1 MKYLIFNFICII
13 LFVGCTGI
21 RVINS
26 ENQVQNIQKNQANKT
41 KIQNKQETKIKL
53 EQSIEISN
61 EKIQEKVLNHNR
73 IAIIYPSHRIGKYA
87 KSTINTISA
96 YLLHKNLKFQLYTFD
111 TIDES
116 NINIENQLALIKK
129 QNISKVIALFTK
141 KGFNEMNLSLN
152 SKEFDIYFPLINK
165 QEIITNNDNFIFGGI
180 SYTEQLNLLEQFNN
194 GKNTM
199 FYYPSFIGSKLK
211 NYYKN
216 IFSPI
221 LKIKTV
227 KMKNNNFKNL
237 VEDRRIFSSTLVL
250 NTPIIQTSIIL
261 SQLTAFEIYPHVI
274 LSTQLNYTPLLIKL
288 TQKKDRVN
296 FILANSISE
305 IDSILLEDL
314 KLLGSDISYNWVNY
328 SSLIG
333 VSYLLNDKDIDD
345 LVSIQILDNQVIYQ
359 TSLYYATSYGFKKI
373 EN

>member
-1 MKYLIFNFICII
+1 MKYLIFIFICII
-13 LFVGCTGI
+13 LFVGCTSKEI
-21 RVINS
+21 INF
-26 ENQVQNIQKNQANKT
+26 ENKVQNIQTNHTNEKKIQRQNKT
-41 KIQNKQETKIKL
+41 KIEL
-53 EQSIEISN
+53 EHSIEISN
-61 EKIQEKVLNHNR
+61 EKIQEKVLNHNT
-73 IAIIYPSHRIGKYA
+73 IAIMYPSHRIGKYA

-96 YLLHKNLKFQLYTFD
+96 YLLHKNQKFKMYTFD

-116 NINIENQLALIKK
+116 NINIENKLALIKK

-141 KGFNEMNLSLN
+141 KGFTELKLSKN
-152 SKEFDIYFPLINK
+152 TKELDIYFPLINK

-180 SYTEQLNLLEQFNN
+180 SYIEQLTLLKHFTND
-194 GKNTM
+194 KNTM
-199 FYYPSFIGSKLK
+199 FYYPSFIGNKLK

-237 VEDRRIFSSTLVL
+237 VEDRKNFSSTLVL
-250 NTPIIQTSIIL
+250 NTPIIQTSMIL
-261 SQLTAFEIYPHVI
+261 SQLTAFEIYPYVI

-288 TQKKDRVN
+288 TQKKDRKN
-296 FILANSISE
+296 FIVANSISD
-305 IDSILLEDL
+305 IDSVLLENL
-314 KLLGSDISYNWVNY
+314 KLLGSDVSYNWVNY

-333 VSYLLNDKDIDD
+333 VSYLLNDNNIDD
-345 LVSIQILDNQVIYQ
+345 LIYIQILDNQVIYQ